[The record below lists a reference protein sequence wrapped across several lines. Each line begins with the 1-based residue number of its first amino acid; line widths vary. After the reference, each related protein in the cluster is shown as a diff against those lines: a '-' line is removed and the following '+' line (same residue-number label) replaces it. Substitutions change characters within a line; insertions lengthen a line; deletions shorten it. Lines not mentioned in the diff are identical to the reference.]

1 MKNLELWN
9 KVQETPI
16 AHTKKVSTRG
26 GFTAINA
33 TFQMKQATELWGP
46 YGASWGVKQ
55 LDWEYLQSDNKI
67 VEVCLNAI
75 FYSPITEFEI
85 SSCMAYKAGD
95 DHRKKLLTDLTTKA
109 LSKLG
114 FSADVFMGMYDDNKY
129 IEELK
134 KKEAAKTIVYKTD
147 AEFKKIVEWVEKD
160 SLETNSRIEYTLQ
173 NAVLTDSQ
181 KKELKSLRLLFDGT
195 EPFEPK

>member
-1 MKNLELWN
+1 MNNLELWN

-16 AHTKKVSTRG
+16 EHTKKVTTRG

-33 TFQMKQATELWGP
+33 TFQIKQATELWGP
-46 YGASWGVKQ
+46 YGAKWGVKN
-55 LDWEYLQSDNKI
+55 LDWEYLQDGNKI
-67 VEVCLNAI
+67 VEVCLNAV

-95 DHRKKLLTDLTTKA
+95 DHRKKLLTDLTTKS

-134 KKEAAKTIVYKTD
+134 KKEAQKSIVYKTD
-147 AEFKKIVEWVEKD
+147 DEFEKIVAWVKKE
-160 SLETNSRIEYTLQ
+160 SLETNSRIEYTLK
-173 NAVLTDSQ
+173 NAVLTDTQ
-181 KKELKSLRLLFDGT
+181 KNNLESLRLLFDGT
-195 EPFEPK
+195 EPIEPK

>member
-1 MKNLELWN
+1 MNNLELWN

-16 AHTKKVSTRG
+16 EHTKKVTTRG

-33 TFQMKQATELWGP
+33 TFQIKQATELWGP
-46 YGASWGVKQ
+46 YGSKWGVKN
-55 LDWEYLQSDNKI
+55 LGWEYLQDKDKI

-75 FYSPITEFEI
+75 FYSPACEFEI
-85 SSCMAYKAGD
+85 SSCMAYKPGD
-95 DHRKKLLTDLTTKA
+95 DHRKKLLTDLTTKS

-134 KKEAAKTIVYKTD
+134 KKEASKAVVYKTD
-147 AEFKKIVEWVEKD
+147 DEFKKIVAWIRKEP
-160 SLETNSRIEYTLQ
+160 LETNSRIEYTLK
-173 NAVLTDSQ
+173 NATLTDVQ
-181 KKELKSLRLLFDGT
+181 KNNIETLRTPLVGT
-195 EPFEPK
+195 EPIEQS